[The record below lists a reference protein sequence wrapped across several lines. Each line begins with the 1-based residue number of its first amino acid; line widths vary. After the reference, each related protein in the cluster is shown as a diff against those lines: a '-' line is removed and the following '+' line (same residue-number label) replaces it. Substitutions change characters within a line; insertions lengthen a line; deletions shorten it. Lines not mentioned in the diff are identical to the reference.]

1 MKKTICHA
9 VFALLLGACMQ
20 QATAAGCDFIAPE
33 GWNVAGTRW
42 EGACRDGRADGPGV
56 LKAYESGKVV
66 RFFFGTL
73 KAGEPAI
80 GVIDSEEGYRAGRFT
95 RGRLISNEDRNTL
108 IRAFDS
114 ASKAAQALAGRFAK
128 AGNKASAR
136 FYEGKARELRE
147 QMD

>member
-1 MKKTICHA
+1 MKKQLCHA
-9 VFALLLGACMQ
+9 VFSLALAACTL
-20 QATAAGCDFIAPE
+20 QATAAGCDFTVPE
-33 GWNVAGTRW
+33 GWNAAGVRW
-42 EGACRDGRADGPGV
+42 EGECRDGRADGPGV

-95 RGRLISNEDRNTL
+95 QGRLVSNEDRNTL

-114 ASKAAQALAGRFAK
+114 ASKAAQAVAGRFGK
-128 AGNKASAR
+128 TGNKASAS